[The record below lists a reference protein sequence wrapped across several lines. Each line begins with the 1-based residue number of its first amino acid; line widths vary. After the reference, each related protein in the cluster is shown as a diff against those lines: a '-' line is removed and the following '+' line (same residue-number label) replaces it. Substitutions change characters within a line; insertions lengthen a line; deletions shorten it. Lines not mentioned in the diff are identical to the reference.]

1 MFTRW
6 TLKRESSTVSA
17 THLVSSSNVFLIAVD
32 VHPLGNV
39 GRLLLQGHQDV
50 ARLVVKT
57 CRVRHKHK
65 LMLLSI
71 TSLPSGRQQQ
81 QQQTEMEQQ
90 SCKSAKMK
98 STFGGVVVSNL
109 ADGVADDPLVVHIG
123 TGGYLAR

>member
-6 TLKRESSTVSA
+6 TFKMESSTVSA

-57 CRVRHKHK
+57 CRVRHTNK

-71 TSLPSGRQQQ
+71 SSLPSGRQQ

-109 ADGVADDPLVVHIG
+109 ADGVADDPLVVHNG
-123 TGGYLAR
+123 TGGYLAG